1 MKPQR
6 CILLID
12 DKDQSEVADSIKMQL
27 RDKYDLEFILIRT
40 AAPEYKKE
48 DSEELDLCK
57 LNNDIKA
64 KIRKKSLYVALTDFD
79 LDSDSVNGLDIMH
92 MVHESRPKV
101 KFLVYS
107 GNWNE
112 VIRTVIGNDFQKAS
126 IDELVGGIK
135 QFINYEIVDCI
146 NRTDYQNDLIE
157 YLNKNKSDSI
167 EHRLSKLLRANGEM
181 VFESCFPEFKGKTFN
196 DIADMID
203 DRSDARIDEWIDTLL
218 SQTIAYL
225 IKVNQ

>member
-27 RDKYDLEFILIRT
+27 RDKFDLEFILIRT
-40 AAPEYKKE
+40 AAPEYKKD
-48 DSEELDLCK
+48 DSEEVDLSK

-101 KFLVYS
+101 KFLIYS

-112 VIRTVIGNDFQKAS
+112 VIRTVIGNDFQKAT

-135 QFINYEIVDCI
+135 QFLNYEIVDCI

-203 DRSDARIDEWIDTLL
+203 DQSDARIDEWIDTVLT
-218 SQTIAYL
+218 QAIAYL
-225 IKVNQ
+225 VKVNQ

>member
-40 AAPEYKKE
+40 AAPEYKKD

-64 KIRKKSLYVALTDFD
+64 KIRKKSLFVALTDFD

-92 MVHESRPKV
+92 MVHEFRPKV
-101 KFLVYS
+101 KFLIYS

-135 QFINYEIVDCI
+135 RDTC
-146 NRTDYQNDLIE
+146 
-157 YLNKNKSDSI
+157 
-167 EHRLSKLLRANGEM
+167 KLPWHN
-181 VFESCFPEFKGKTFN
+181 VT
-196 DIADMID
+196 
-203 DRSDARIDEWIDTLL
+203 
-218 SQTIAYL
+218 
-225 IKVNQ
+225 